1 MKQKYNKDVHYICKL
16 SGIKRIEKEYG
27 KLKNYDVVLTNER
40 KEHILDR
47 RRNDGVDILINLKSS
62 IENYDYLL
70 DAGDFSI
77 RYIKVNETKNYAYI
91 VKLSINNKNKA
102 NSVISGIIID
112 SKKIKKYIRKY
123 RIIDSKWYN
132 KLVAMK

>member
-16 SGIKRIEKEYG
+16 SGIRRIEKEYG

-47 RRNDGVDILINLKSS
+47 RRNDGLDVLINLKSS

-77 RYIKVNETKNYAYI
+77 RYIKINETKNYAYI

-123 RIIDSKWYN
+123 RIIDSK
-132 KLVAMK
+132 

>member
-77 RYIKVNETKNYAYI
+77 RYIKVNEI
-91 VKLSINNKNKA
+91 
-102 NSVISGIIID
+102 
-112 SKKIKKYIRKY
+112 KIMHI
-123 RIIDSKWYN
+123 
-132 KLVAMK
+132 

>member
-1 MKQKYNKDVHYICKL
+1 MKQK
-16 SGIKRIEKEYG
+16 
-27 KLKNYDVVLTNER
+27 
-40 KEHILDR
+40 
-47 RRNDGVDILINLKSS
+47 
-62 IENYDYLL
+62 
-70 DAGDFSI
+70 
-77 RYIKVNETKNYAYI
+77 YAYI

>member
-1 MKQKYNKDVHYICKL
+1 MKQKYNKDVYYICRL

-40 KEHILDR
+40 KEHILYR
-47 RRNDGVDILINLKSS
+47 RKSYGVDVLINLKES
-62 IENYDYLL
+62 IKNYAYLL

-77 RYIKVNETKNYAYI
+77 RYIKINEAKNYAYV
-91 VKLSINNKNKA
+91 VKLSINNSSKA

-112 SKKIKKYIRKY
+112 SKKINKYICKY
-123 RIIDSKWYN
+123 KIIDSR
-132 KLVAMK
+132 

>member
-16 SGIKRIEKEYG
+16 SGIRRIEKEYG

-47 RRNDGVDILINLKSS
+47 RRNDGLDVLINLKSS

-77 RYIKVNETKNYAYI
+77 RYIKINETKNYAYI

-132 KLVAMK
+132 KFVAMK